1 MPARA
6 MTAEEENVEL
16 RKQVKRLQTALTIT
30 QWDERPPMAN
40 ETATMFASEV
50 DMLSDRKQFVRN
62 LGWLLT
68 QTRDGVDYCELSDD
82 DIVTVYYLCG
92 AKKEINVAH
101 DSYAAIVR
109 DVARRFQ

>member
-1 MPARA
+1 

-16 RKQVKRLQTALTIT
+16 RGQIEKLQRALVTA
-30 QWDERPPMAN
+30 QWDKQLPMAN
-40 ETATMFASEV
+40 ETATMFASEA

-82 DIVTVYYLCG
+82 DIVTVYYLDG
-92 AKKEINVAH
+92 GKREINVAH

>member
-16 RKQVKRLQTALTIT
+16 RKQVKKLQRALTT
-30 QWDERPPMAN
+30 AQWDRQQPPAN
-40 ETATMFASEV
+40 ETDMMFASEADRLV
-50 DMLSDRKQFVRN
+50 DRKQFVRN

-82 DIVTVYYLCG
+82 DIVTVYYLHG
-92 AKKEINVAH
+92 GKKEINVAG
-101 DSYAAIVR
+101 DSYAAIIR

>member
-1 MPARA
+1 
-6 MTAEEENVEL
+6 MTDAEKTTQEL
-16 RKQVKRLQTALTIT
+16 RGQIEKLQRALTEAR
-30 QWDERPPMAN
+30 WERQLPMAN
-40 ETATMFASEV
+40 ETATMFASEA

-82 DIVTVYYLCG
+82 DIVTVYYLDG
-92 AKKEINVAH
+92 GKREINVAH

>member
-1 MPARA
+1 
-6 MTAEEENVEL
+6 MTDAEKTTLEL
-16 RKQVKRLQTALTIT
+16 RGQIEKLQRALTEAR
-30 QWDERPPMAN
+30 WDRQLPMAN

-50 DMLSDRKQFVRN
+50 DELSDRKQFVRN

-82 DIVTVYYLCG
+82 DIVTVYYLHG
-92 AKKEINVAH
+92 GKREINVAH